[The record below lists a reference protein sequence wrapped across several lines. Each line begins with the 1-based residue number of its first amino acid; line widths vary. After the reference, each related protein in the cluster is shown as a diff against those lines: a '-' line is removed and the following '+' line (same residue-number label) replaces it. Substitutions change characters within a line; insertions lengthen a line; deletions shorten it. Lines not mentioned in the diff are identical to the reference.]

1 MKWRVSMTNS
11 NEKGGLIKKKTK
23 KPLLKPTVRVK
34 KVQNEDFGYNP
45 NKSSN
50 MLKKNKV
57 SKTTN
62 TKKSNT
68 FTKSK
73 SKQTNVGKRNS
84 NRSIK
89 VSSTIHNEI
98 TLLGSFIDESVI
110 YKIVQTMI
118 DSYVK
123 NELTDRQQRQFEFM
137 VAAMEEEE

>member
-1 MKWRVSMTNS
+1 MTNS

-23 KPLLKPTVRVK
+23 KPLLKPTVQVK

-50 MLKKNKV
+50 MLKKKV

>member
-1 MKWRVSMTNS
+1 MTNS